1 VIESYNLRLGV
12 RFPGCACGV
21 VAPTE
26 LSCHLPKFQGPKA
39 NQKLFCG
46 YPVVMIVHTR
56 MKPQRRSFSYKAE
69 TVSVLGVKYGAKGH
83 YSGKE
88 VEVLQKV
95 AEGVRW
101 AKISTYWD
109 FNEQLTV

>member
-1 VIESYNLRLGV
+1 
-12 RFPGCACGV
+12 
-21 VAPTE
+21 
-26 LSCHLPKFQGPKA
+26 
-39 NQKLFCG
+39 
-46 YPVVMIVHTR
+46 

-101 AKISTYWD
+101 AKISTY
-109 FNEQLTV
+109 